1 MAEVKL
7 DLGSLRRGTKKNGY
21 VDWDDFIDVI
31 NSITTLITELKTDH
45 AISVTLVTELKADLD
60 ANNDIFDAHSHEIDT
75 TNTSIPSDEAAGTLN
90 GTLVPFTPD
99 VTAPVPGTLSAA
111 TPDTLALEN

>member
-31 NSITTLITELKTDH
+31 NSITTLITE
-45 AISVTLVTELKADLD
+45 IKADQD
-60 ANNDIFDAHSHEIDT
+60 ANKTVFDDHSHWVVVDDT
-75 TNTSIPSDEAAGTLN
+75 VDVNTSKPEDGTPGVVN
-90 GTLVPFTPD
+90 GTLVTF
-99 VTAPVPGTLSAA
+99 APALTAA